1 LVNNSILQE
10 RMLVKHLNNPK
21 QRTPKEKRSVTEDL
35 GEVEEDTDHSVEE
48 VDPSEV
54 EEEVAC
60 MDHVAASAEAWA
72 AVDS

>member
-1 LVNNSILQE
+1 MVNNSILQE

-21 QRTPKEKRSVTEDL
+21 KKKLREIKSVTEDL

-48 VDPSEV
+48 VDPSEA
-54 EEEVAC
+54 EEEEAC

>member
-1 LVNNSILQE
+1 LVNNSILLE
-10 RMLVKHLNNPK
+10 RRLEKHLNNPK
-21 QRTPKEKRSVTEDL
+21 QRTPREIKSVTEDL

-54 EEEVAC
+54 EEEEAC

>member
-1 LVNNSILQE
+1 
-10 RMLVKHLNNPK
+10 MLVKHLNNPK
-21 QRTPKEKRSVTEDL
+21 KRTLREIKSVTEDL
-35 GEVEEDTDHSVEE
+35 GEVEEDHSEEE

-54 EEEVAC
+54 EEEEAC